1 MFVVFVVL
9 VMLLGLAFMVVLAAM
24 FGRGIHRLGARNER
38 RKALKQLVEVL
49 TARQQLFDLHADIG
63 TLVCCL
69 LKGTIIARNGHVVGT
84 SQRY

>member
-9 VMLLGLAFMVVLAAM
+9 VMLLGLAFMVVLAAVLWRS
-24 FGRGIHRLGARNER
+24 FHRLGARDER
-38 RKALKQLVEVL
+38 RKAFKQLVEVL

-63 TLVCCL
+63 TLVRCL
-69 LKGTIIARNGHVVGT
+69 LKGTIIAGNGHVVGT